1 MLIRYIGNLN
11 TFITVQREA
20 LNRALRRSASLRAW
34 ILLLPAATWLIL
46 FFVAPLFIVIVYSFL
61 ERGTYGGVIWQF
73 TTENFAR
80 VFDPLYLGTFLRSV
94 YIAVVTTLACLL
106 LGFPLAYF
114 ISTRP
119 RRSRNTLLL
128 ALMIPFWTNFL
139 IRTYAWLTMLRTN
152 TGLINVSLMSAGILK
167 EPLPL
172 FGNDFAIILGLV
184 YGWLPD
190 MVLPIYAALERLD
203 WSLVEAA
210 NDLYAPG
217 TRVFL
222 RVIWPLSLPGVVAGS
237 MLVFI
242 PSLGAFVTPAIL
254 GGGKSLMI
262 GNIISN
268 QFLAAHDWPFG
279 SALSMLMMA
288 LMLLATLVY
297 FRSASNRE
305 VQN

>member
-1 MLIRYIGNLN
+1 M
-11 TFITVQREA
+11 
-20 LNRALRRSASLRAW
+20 LRRYPSLSAW
-34 ILLLPAATWLIL
+34 FLLSPAALWLFV
-46 FFVAPLFIVIVYSFL
+46 FFIAPLFIVVTYSFL
-61 ERGTYGGVIWQF
+61 NRGIYGGVVWQF
-73 TTENFAR
+73 TLENFQR
-80 VFDPLYLGTFLRSV
+80 VFDPLYLSTFTRSV
-94 YIAVVTTLACLL
+94 YIAITTTFFCLL
-106 LGFPLAYF
+106 LGYPLAYY
-114 ISTRP
+114 IATRP
-119 RRSRNTLLL
+119 RQRRNALLL

-139 IRTYAWLTMLRTN
+139 IRTYAWLTILRTN
-152 TGLINVSLMSAGILK
+152 TGLINVTLMDLGIIDT
-167 EPLPL
+167 PLPL

-203 WSLVEAA
+203 RSLLEAA
-210 NDLYAPG
+210 SDLYAPG
-217 TRVFL
+217 SRVFL

-279 SALSMLMMA
+279 SALSALMMG
-288 LMLLATLVY
+288 LMLIGTLIY
-297 FRSASNRE
+297 FRATVNRGE
-305 VQN
+305 PR